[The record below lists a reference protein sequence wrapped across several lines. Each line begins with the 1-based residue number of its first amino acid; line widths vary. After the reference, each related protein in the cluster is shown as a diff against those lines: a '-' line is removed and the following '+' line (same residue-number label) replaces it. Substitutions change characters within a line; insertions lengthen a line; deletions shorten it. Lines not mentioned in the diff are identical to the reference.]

1 MKKED
6 QIRKNKIIEYINS
19 KEYTKMTAKQ
29 IAVIFGIPKE
39 EYKVYEKILNSIEKD
54 GYIYYD
60 DSKRICKVDNVNI
73 FACKYETKSRSFG
86 FGRIIENDSNISSL
100 NDDKDIYISRE
111 NSNGSYNNDIVLVK
125 IVARPEGKNKE
136 GKVLKI
142 ISRADENIAGIFQK
156 SNNFGF
162 VIPINPAIEDIYI
175 PANKCYGLD
184 DQDRVLVRIIKYP
197 TINRKAE
204 GKVIEVIGKKS
215 DEDIDRTTILAG
227 YNVSSQFSDNVL
239 KEAQFVSNF
248 DVVDCLDGRIDF
260 RKNRIYT
267 IDSEDAKDLDD
278 AVIVNEDK
286 NGNYVLSVHIADVSH
301 YVKPYSELDK
311 EAIKRGTSIYTPGKV
326 IPMLPKEL
334 SNGICSL
341 NAGEDRLTL
350 AVDIVYDKKG
360 NILDNRIY
368 KSVINV
374 TKKMSYE
381 KVQAV
386 LDRSDRTVLYEYMDY
401 IKDIELMAELA
412 RILKA
417 RREKEGSINFDLP
430 ETKIILDEKGDVVDV
445 KPYEVGFSNNIIEEF
460 MLAANKV
467 IAETFY
473 HLEAP
478 FIYRIHEEPD
488 IEKLKELNEV
498 LGNMGMTIKGIN
510 NKIHPKALADIVL
523 EAENTG
529 DKKKQVVISSLV
541 LRSLKLAK
549 YSEDCLG
556 HFGLAFKY
564 YCHFTSPIRRYP
576 DLFIHRVISLYID
589 SGYLPDESVLNK
601 LYKNARE
608 FAITSTEREKTATE
622 IEREFDDLYKAKYMK
637 KHLGDVY
644 EGMVS
649 GITKFGMYIKLEN
662 TVEGL
667 VTLASLSDDYYIY
680 DEKNM
685 KLIGE
690 RTNRVY
696 DVGTK
701 VMVQVVRA
709 DEQMH
714 QIDFEL
720 VVDLDEENKKY

>member
-6 QIRKNKIIEYINS
+6 QIKKNKIIEYINS
-19 KEYTKMTAKQ
+19 EEYTKMTAKQ

-39 EYKVYEKILNSIEKD
+39 EYKIYEKILSNIEKE

-60 DSKRICKVDNVNI
+60 DSKRICRVDNQNI
-73 FACKYETKSRSFG
+73 YVCRYETKSRSFG
-86 FGRIIENDSNISSL
+86 FGRVIENELTKSINEDS
-100 NDDKDIYISRE
+100 KDIYISRE
-111 NSNGSYNNDIVLVK
+111 NNLSSYNNDIILVK
-125 IVARPEGKNKE
+125 IIARPEGKNKE

-162 VIPINPAIEDIYI
+162 VVPINPAIDDIYI
-175 PANKCYGLD
+175 PASKCFGLD
-184 DQDRVLVRIIKYP
+184 DEDRVLVRITKFP
-197 TINRKAE
+197 TVNRKAE
-204 GKVIEVIGKKS
+204 GKIVEVIGKKT

-227 YNVSSQFSDNVL
+227 YNVSTKFENEVL
-239 KEAQFVSNF
+239 KEAENVSNT
-248 DVVDCLDGRIDF
+248 DVLDSLDGRVDF
-260 RKNRIYT
+260 RTNRIYT

-278 AVIVNEDK
+278 AVIVREDEK
-286 NGNYVLSVHIADVSH
+286 GNYVLSVHIADVSH
-301 YVKPYSELDK
+301 YVKPSSQLDK
-311 EAIKRGTSIYTPGKV
+311 EAIRRGTSIYTPGMV

-350 AVDIVYDKKG
+350 AVDIVYDKNG
-360 NILDNRIY
+360 NVIDNRIY

-381 KVQAV
+381 KVQSV
-386 LDRSDRTVLYEYMDY
+386 LDRSDREVLYEYMDY
-401 IKDIELMAELA
+401 IEDIERMANLA
-412 RILKA
+412 RILKS

-430 ETKIILDEKGDVVDV
+430 ETKILLDENGEVIDV

-498 LGNMGMTIKGIN
+498 LYNMGMSIKGIN
-510 NKIHPKALADIVL
+510 NKVHPKALADVVI

-529 DKKKQVVISSLV
+529 DKKKQVVVSSLV

-549 YSEDCLG
+549 YSEECLG

-576 DLFIHRVISLYID
+576 DLFIHRVISEYIN
-589 SGYLPDESVLNK
+589 SGYLPSEKVLNK

-608 FAITSTEREKTATE
+608 YAITSTDREKNATE

-649 GITKFGMYIKLEN
+649 GITKFGMYVKLEN

-667 VTLASLSDDYYIY
+667 VTLTSLSDDYYIH

-685 KLIGE
+685 RLIGE
-690 RTNRVY
+690 RTNKVY
-696 DVGTK
+696 DIGTK
-701 VMVQVVRA
+701 VLVQVVRA
-709 DEQMH
+709 DDKLH

-720 VVDLDEENKKY
+720 VVD

>member
-29 IAVIFGIPKE
+29 IAVIFAIPKE
-39 EYKVYEKILNSIEKD
+39 EYKVYEKILSSIEKD

-60 DSKRICKVDNVNI
+60 DSKRICKVDNENI
-73 FACKYETKSRSFG
+73 FVCRYEVKSRSFG
-86 FGRIIENDSNISSL
+86 FGRVIENELTQDMQE
-100 NDDKDIYISRE
+100 DKDIYISRE
-111 NSNGSYNNDIVLVK
+111 NNLFAYNNDIVLVK
-125 IVARPEGKNKE
+125 VIERPEGKNKE

-142 ISRADENIAGIFQK
+142 ISRAEENIAGIFEK

-162 VIPINPAIEDIYI
+162 VVPINSAIDDIYI
-175 PANKCYGLD
+175 PTNKCYGLD
-184 DQDRVLVRIIKYP
+184 NEDRVLVRITKYP
-197 TINRKAE
+197 TLNRKAE
-204 GKVIEVIGKKS
+204 GKIVEVIGKSTDK
-215 DEDIDRTTILAG
+215 DIDRTTILAG
-227 YNVSSQFSDNVL
+227 YNVTMKFPESVL
-239 KEAQFVSNF
+239 KEAEFVSNQNIEEYLENR
-248 DVVDCLDGRIDF
+248 VDF

-278 AVIVNEDK
+278 AVIVKEDK
-286 NGNYVLSVHIADVSH
+286 KGNYVLSVHIADVSH
-301 YVKPYSELDK
+301 YVKPNSELDK
-311 EAIKRGTSIYTPGKV
+311 EAIKRGTSIYTPGLV

-350 AVDIVYDKKG
+350 AVDIVYDKQG

-386 LDRSDRTVLYEYMDY
+386 IDRSNREVLYEYMDY
-401 IKDIELMAELA
+401 IEDIELMAKLA
-412 RILKA
+412 KILKA

-430 ETKIILDEKGDVVDV
+430 ETKIVLDEQGEVIDV

-467 IAETFY
+467 VAETFY

-478 FIYRIHEEPD
+478 FIYRIHEDPD
-488 IEKLKELNEV
+488 TDRLKELNEV
-498 LGNMGMTIKGIN
+498 LANMGMTIKGIN
-510 NKIHPKALADIVL
+510 NKVHPKAIADVVT
-523 EAENTG
+523 EAEKTG
-529 DKKKQVVISSLV
+529 DKKKQVVVSSLV

-549 YSEDCLG
+549 YNEACLG

-576 DLFIHRVISLYID
+576 DLFIHRVISEYID
-589 SGYLPDESVLNK
+589 SGYMVEDKILNK
-601 LYKNARE
+601 LYKNAKE
-608 FAITSTEREKTATE
+608 YSLTSSEREKNATE
-622 IEREFDDLYKAKYMK
+622 IEREFDDVYKAKYMK
-637 KHLGDVY
+637 KHLGDIY

-649 GITKFGMYIKLEN
+649 GITKFGMYVKLEN

-667 VTLASLSDDYYIY
+667 VTLASLPDDYYIH

-685 KLIGE
+685 RLIGE
-690 RTNRVY
+690 RTNKVY
-696 DVGTK
+696 DIGTK

-709 DEQMH
+709 DDKLH

-720 VVDLDEENKKY
+720 VVDLNGESK